1 MLHTVLAGR
10 LEPMA
15 RPWMVVLADA
25 RVLGESHARAPSQSD
40 PAVKT
45 LVSHGVPV
53 ILLSCDRAERVRAVQ
68 SALGIRAPFISAGGT
83 ELHVPVG
90 YFDEILGLRQPSDD
104 WNVIGFQ
111 ADGDAPGFSQAIQLL
126 LLLYWSRRDD
136 GLVVGVSDRERAI
149 LSQADVPILVRNAN
163 IDQAPLRAHMPDA
176 YFTSAT
182 GSAGWAEA
190 ILGSIDT

>member
-1 MLHTVLAGR
+1 
-10 LEPMA
+10 
-15 RPWMVVLADA
+15 MVVLADA
-25 RVLGESHARAPSQSD
+25 RVLVESYARAPSESD

-83 ELHVPVG
+83 ELHVPAG
-90 YFDEILGLRQPSDD
+90 YFDEMRGLGQRSDD
-104 WNVIGFQ
+104 WNVIELR

-136 GLVVGVSDRERAI
+136 GLVVGVSDRESAI
-149 LSQADVPILVRNAN
+149 LSQADVPILVRNSD
-163 IDQAPLRAHMPDA
+163 IDQAPLREHVPDA

-182 GSAGWAEA
+182 GSAGWAEG
-190 ILGSIDT
+190 ILGPVDA